1 MPWSGE
7 HRGFV
12 VEAFFKN
19 GESVIATQREFR
31 TRFVLRANKS
41 VPDRKT
47 ILLWVRR
54 VRATGSALKRK
65 PPGRPKNVRTSEN
78 IAAVRASIEQSPA
91 RSARKHAKALGISE
105 RTVRRILHT
114 DLHLHPYKIM
124 VCQKLSPADY
134 GRRLDCCKAILAA
147 VPPTGIL
154 WSSDEAHFHLSGT
167 VNKQNFRYW
176 AAENPRELHALPLH
190 SPKVTVWCAMSSI
203 GIIGPYF
210 FEEGGVTVT
219 VNSNRYCNML
229 ENFLCPKNEEY
240 RQKHNLEDFW
250 FQQDGATAHTARRP
264 REILQEMFPG
274 RVISLHEAVQWPP
287 CSPDLSPCD
296 FFLWGYLKAEVFKDR
311 PTSLNQLKEAIQEE
325 IEGISSDMLA
335 RVMQNFQER
344 LQMCIGRQGHH
355 LDDIIF
361 KT

>member
-31 TRFVLRANKS
+31 TRFGLRANEN

-124 VCQKLSPADY
+124 VCLDY
-134 GRRLDCCKAILAA
+134 GVWIA
-147 VPPTGIL
+147 VKR
-154 WSSDEAHFHLSGT
+154 SSQLC
-167 VNKQNFRYW
+167 
-176 AAENPRELHALPLH
+176 LPLAFCG
-190 SPKVTVWCAMSSI
+190 VAMKLISTFLGLLISKI
-203 GIIGPYF
+203 FATGLLKTLG
-210 FEEGGVTVT
+210 
-219 VNSNRYCNML
+219 NSMHYL
-229 ENFLCPKNEEY
+229 FTA
-240 RQKHNLEDFW
+240 QK
-250 FQQDGATAHTARRP
+250 
-264 REILQEMFPG
+264 
-274 RVISLHEAVQWPP
+274 
-287 CSPDLSPCD
+287 
-296 FFLWGYLKAEVFKDR
+296 
-311 PTSLNQLKEAIQEE
+311 
-325 IEGISSDMLA
+325 
-335 RVMQNFQER
+335 
-344 LQMCIGRQGHH
+344 
-355 LDDIIF
+355 
-361 KT
+361 